1 MVLHTPINNV
11 GHRIHSGTDNIQQ
24 IYTYVQGL
32 ILVCTI
38 LYFVFAFII
47 FICVQIYMVRQLF
60 EEKSFWHKFRR

>member
-11 GHRIHSGTDNIQQ
+11 GHRVHSGTDNIQQ
-24 IYTYVQGL
+24 RYVYVQGL
-32 ILVCTI
+32 VLVCTI